1 MLTLISE
8 SAAQVN
14 LPLVT
19 IDPGTIVF
27 TLINTLI
34 IFILFKVFLFK
45 PVGKILDKRN
55 EMAAAEIAEAKRA
68 KESAAK
74 TEQEYIEKLAKAKE
88 EAADIMKQA
97 TLRAQKREEEIV
109 NEANQKAAEIKA
121 RAEENIER
129 DKQRAVN
136 DIKDEIS
143 DIVIMAA
150 SKVVEKEIS
159 AKDNEAIIADFLQ
172 NVGTAKSGSPGKE
185 FLYERQG

>member
-74 TEQEYIEKLAKAKE
+74 TEQEYIEKL

-172 NVGTAKSGSPGKE
+172 NVGTAK
-185 FLYERQG
+185 

>member
-55 EMAAAEIAEAKRA
+55 EMAAAEIAEAKR
-68 KESAAK
+68 
-74 TEQEYIEKLAKAKE
+74 AKAKE

-172 NVGTAKSGSPGKE
+172 NVGTAK
-185 FLYERQG
+185 

>member
-8 SAAQVN
+8 SAAQVNN

-74 TEQEYIEKLAKAKE
+74 TEQEYIKKLAKAKE

-129 DKQRAVN
+129 DKQRTVN
-136 DIKDEIS
+136 DIKNEIS

-172 NVGTAKSGSPGKE
+172 NVGTAK
-185 FLYERQG
+185 

>member
-8 SAAQVN
+8 SAAQVNN

-121 RAEENIER
+121 RAEENIKR

-172 NVGTAKSGSPGKE
+172 NVGTAK
-185 FLYERQG
+185 

>member
-172 NVGTAKSGSPGKE
+172 KVGTAK
-185 FLYERQG
+185 

>member
-74 TEQEYIEKLAKAKE
+74 TEQEYIEKLAKTKE

-172 NVGTAKSGSPGKE
+172 NVGTAK
-185 FLYERQG
+185 

>member
-74 TEQEYIEKLAKAKE
+74 TEQEYIEKLAW
-88 EAADIMKQA
+88 
-97 TLRAQKREEEIV
+97 
-109 NEANQKAAEIKA
+109 KA
-121 RAEENIER
+121 RA
-129 DKQRAVN
+129 
-136 DIKDEIS
+136 
-143 DIVIMAA
+143 
-150 SKVVEKEIS
+150 
-159 AKDNEAIIADFLQ
+159 
-172 NVGTAKSGSPGKE
+172 KSGFADARSKSRFRGI
-185 FLYERQG
+185 

>member
-74 TEQEYIEKLAKAKE
+74 TEQEYIEKLAKVKE

-172 NVGTAKSGSPGKE
+172 NVGTAK
-185 FLYERQG
+185 

>member
-8 SAAQVN
+8 SAAQVNN

-74 TEQEYIEKLAKAKE
+74 TEQEYIENLAKAKE

-172 NVGTAKSGSPGKE
+172 NVGTAK
-185 FLYERQG
+185 

>member
-19 IDPGTIVF
+19 IDPVTIVF

-172 NVGTAKSGSPGKE
+172 NVGTAK
-185 FLYERQG
+185 

>member
-74 TEQEYIEKLAKAKE
+74 TEQEYIEKLAKAQE

-172 NVGTAKSGSPGKE
+172 NVGTAK
-185 FLYERQG
+185 

>member
-55 EMAAAEIAEAKRA
+55 EMAAAEIAEAKAREGIRRKDRA
-68 KESAAK
+68 GVHR
-74 TEQEYIEKLAKAKE
+74 
-88 EAADIMKQA
+88 EA
-97 TLRAQKREEEIV
+97 RE
-109 NEANQKAAEIKA
+109 
-121 RAEENIER
+121 
-129 DKQRAVN
+129 
-136 DIKDEIS
+136 
-143 DIVIMAA
+143 
-150 SKVVEKEIS
+150 
-159 AKDNEAIIADFLQ
+159 
-172 NVGTAKSGSPGKE
+172 G
-185 FLYERQG
+185 

>member
-55 EMAAAEIAEAKRA
+55 EMAKRA

-172 NVGTAKSGSPGKE
+172 NVGTAK
-185 FLYERQG
+185 

>member
-8 SAAQVN
+8 SAVQVNN

-172 NVGTAKSGSPGKE
+172 NVGTAK
-185 FLYERQG
+185 

>member
-159 AKDNEAIIADFLQ
+159 AKDIEAIIADFLQ
-172 NVGTAKSGSPGKE
+172 NVGTAK
-185 FLYERQG
+185 

>member
-14 LPLVT
+14 NLPLVT
-19 IDPGTIVF
+19 MDPGTIVF

-172 NVGTAKSGSPGKE
+172 NVGTAK
-185 FLYERQG
+185 

>member
-88 EAADIMKQA
+88 
-97 TLRAQKREEEIV
+97 
-109 NEANQKAAEIKA
+109 
-121 RAEENIER
+121 
-129 DKQRAVN
+129 
-136 DIKDEIS
+136 
-143 DIVIMAA
+143 
-150 SKVVEKEIS
+150 
-159 AKDNEAIIADFLQ
+159 
-172 NVGTAKSGSPGKE
+172 
-185 FLYERQG
+185 